1 LSLHASRVALK
12 ITLALHASLFMLNGS
27 AGAATATA
35 DFLNVAPDSRSA
47 ALGGSGVADPDNG
60 FAVFHNPALPAAA
73 DATLRVAAGQTQ
85 WLAGSQLSH
94 YAADVRRADGD
105 GAWALSASVSQWSGP
120 DFQTTDSVGNITGRD
135 SYRARTVGAGL
146 SRSWGENI
154 SAGAAV
160 KRLSQGFAG
169 QVAAS
174 ASGTAWD
181 AGVFARGGDGRW
193 TAGAVLQNEGAAAG
207 LGGGRERLPA
217 TARAG
222 LQWRPGSR
230 QFAWTTEVSRSQ
242 DTGWTVAGGLGFS
255 ILPGFILRGGYD
267 GRTAGS
273 RYAGLTSGIGI
284 AFKGF
289 TFDYAFTPFGDLGN
303 AQRISLAWTYGGRTA
318 APEPP
323 RRQANRRA
331 VSWTR

>member
-1 LSLHASRVALK
+1 LNV
-12 ITLALHASLFMLNGS
+12 TLALNASIFLLNGS

-35 DFLNVAPDSRSA
+35 DFLNVSPDSRSA

-73 DATLRVAAGQTQ
+73 DATFRLAAGQTQ

-94 YAADVRRADGD
+94 YAADVRRADAD
-105 GAWALSASVSQWSGP
+105 GAWGASVSMSQWTGP
-120 DFQTTDSVGNITGRD
+120 DFQTTDSVGTVTGRD
-135 SYRARTVGAGL
+135 SYRARAVGAGL

-154 SAGAAV
+154 SAGASV
-160 KRLSQGFAG
+160 KRLTQGFAG

-181 AGVFARGGDGRW
+181 LGVFARGGEGRW
-193 TAGAVLQNEGAAAG
+193 TAGAVLLNEGAAAG
-207 LGGGRERLPA
+207 LGGGRESLPT

-222 LQWRPGSR
+222 LQWRPGNR
-230 QFAWTTEVSRSQ
+230 QFSWTAEIARSR
-242 DTGWTVAGGLGFS
+242 DAGWTAAGGVGFS
-255 ILPGFILRGGYD
+255 VLPGFILRGGYD

-273 RYAGLTSGIGI
+273 HYAGLTSGIGL
-284 AFKGF
+284 AFKGL

-303 AQRISLAWTYGGRTA
+303 AQRISLTWAYGGRTA
-318 APEPP
+318 VQRPA
-323 RRQANRRA
+323 RRWAE
-331 VSWTR
+331 